1 MATSSEETTVL
12 PSELCHLR
20 IGLLTAVVLGTFLS
34 PSTGH
39 AQASDPASIYLP
51 LAVANG
57 GPATSRPP
65 APSRTPTLA
74 AGTATPTPIQIVWP
88 TDTPPARPS
97 PSPTIVSPP
106 TPTSGLPLWQQYVN
120 YHRRLARL
128 PGVTE
133 NAEWSRGC
141 YLHARYMVKNN
152 VIGHS
157 ENPSKPY
164 YSKEGHEAAVNGNVF
179 LSSAT
184 VGATQWYRTYR
195 DAIDAWMT
203 GPFHMLGIIDPRL
216 RVSGFGE
223 YEEDIQNWHRYGATL
238 DVLRGREEVP
248 PGVSYPVYYP
258 IDGGTIPNLSY
269 DGGETPDPLLAPKCR
284 GYRVPTG
291 PPVALQLGT
300 GEVTPKVQKTTFS
313 DGTRDLPH
321 CWFDETTYPY
331 SPGKDGLNMRDAIIV
346 MPKEPLEAG
355 ARYTVTIEASGAVY
369 RWSFTADP
377 GDRPFAG
384 PIRFF
389 ERLPEVVI
397 PRD

>member
-1 MATSSEETTVL
+1 MLPEERARFLRTAAAVALMVLIWTVSAHDRTVGAQTTDAGRV
-12 PSELCHLR
+12 
-20 IGLLTAVVLGTFLS
+20 F
-34 PSTGH
+34 
-39 AQASDPASIYLP
+39 LP
-51 LAVANG
+51 LGLRDSSV
-57 GPATSRPP
+57 PAGQTGQPTSRP
-65 APSRTPTLA
+65 SPTA
-74 AGTATPTPIQIVWP
+74 AMATPTPTGIVWP
-88 TDTPPARPS
+88 TDTPTSLPS
-97 PSPTIVSPP
+97 VTPTATAPP
-106 TPTSGLPLWQQYVN
+106 TPTSGLPPWQQYVN

-133 NAEWSRGC
+133 NPDWSHGGF
-141 YLHARYMVKNN
+141 LHARYMVKNN
-152 VIGHS
+152 YIGHS
-157 ENPSKPY
+157 ESPGKPY

-179 LSSAT
+179 LSAAT

-258 IDGGTIPNLSY
+258 VDGGIIPNLSY
-269 DGGETPDPLLAPKCR
+269 DGGENPDPLLAPKCR

-300 GEVTPKVQKTTFS
+300 GEVTPKVRRTAFRS
-313 DGTRDLPH
+313 EAGDLPH
-321 CWFDETTYPY
+321 CWFDETTYAY
-331 SPGKDGLNMRDAIIV
+331 SPGKEGLNMRDAIIL

-355 ARYTVTIEASGAVY
+355 QRYFVTIETNDVVCS
-369 RWSFTADP
+369 WSFTAQP
-377 GDRPFAG
+377 QDRPLSSPRRLA
-384 PIRFF
+384 
-389 ERLPEVVI
+389 ERLPAAVV